1 MMRLAVPAAK
11 LCCSFQQYVL
21 SMEPCLRLFPTARL
35 LDATGLDP
43 VDTGA
48 FDRCYRRKSL
58 NMLKVMDRIQG
69 VQELG

>member
-1 MMRLAVPAAK
+1 MAPRP
-11 LCCSFQQYVL
+11 
-21 SMEPCLRLFPTARL
+21 RLFPTARL
-35 LDATGLDP
+35 HDATSLDP